1 MDKFQRV
8 TQSFLDNWLHKT
20 VKEYVSAMN
29 GHENGQLHGLILRG
43 IEKPLIQMVLHE
55 TGHNQT
61 QSAKLLGINR
71 NTLRKKI
78 NEYGL

>member
-1 MDKFQRV
+1 MEKFQRV
-8 TQSFLDNWLHKT
+8 TQSFLDDWLQKT

-29 GHENGQLHGLILRG
+29 GHESGRLHELILRG

-55 TGHNQT
+55 TGCNQT

-78 NEYGL
+78 KEYNL